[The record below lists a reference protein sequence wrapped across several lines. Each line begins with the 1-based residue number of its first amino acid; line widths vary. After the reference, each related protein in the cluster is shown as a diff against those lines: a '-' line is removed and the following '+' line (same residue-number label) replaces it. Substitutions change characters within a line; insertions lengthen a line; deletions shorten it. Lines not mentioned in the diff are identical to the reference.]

1 MSEENTVPVKCK
13 SCCKPVGQG
22 DSFRWNDYL
31 DVLCRSCYNEI
42 RSAAITF
49 LSAQASI
56 GCDPV
61 VSHTVLNDMVN
72 HPAHYKTGGIET
84 IDFIRAKLGKQ
95 EFEAYCIGNVF
106 KYLTRYRHKNGI
118 EDLKK
123 GQWYLN
129 KAIESMQILEDVL
142 DARD

>member
-1 MSEENTVPVKCK
+1 MSEENTVPVKCAICGK
-13 SCCKPVGQG
+13 MIGRDEAIVLVYRIGYAHQG
-22 DSFRWNDYL
+22 CWSLAKTSYPDMIQ
-31 DVLCRSCYNEI
+31 DVNPPS
-42 RSAAITF
+42 
-49 LSAQASI
+49 
-56 GCDPV
+56 DP
-61 VSHTVLNDMVN
+61 VN
-72 HPAHYKTGGIET
+72 HPAHYKIGGIET

-129 KAIESMQILEDVL
+129 KAIESMQILEDIL